1 MKYRK
6 FSNLDSK
13 MEYGKFNYPW
23 YGSYAI
29 NPLQILKK
37 KNDSHR
43 NIKIVYAQISC
54 AMQDEMNVGNIT
66 SLYFISF
73 DTIFVVSTNP
83 AVILRPNKR
92 YSSPKHCAT
101 PIKMGS
107 EIT

>member
-37 KNDSHR
+37 KM
-43 NIKIVYAQISC
+43 ILI
-54 AMQDEMNVGNIT
+54 ET
-66 SLYFISF
+66 S
-73 DTIFVVSTNP
+73 
-83 AVILRPNKR
+83 K
-92 YSSPKHCAT
+92 
-101 PIKMGS
+101 
-107 EIT
+107 